1 MIIQLT
7 EDRRLSSDIH
17 QFTLERLRKFKDEY
31 KWVAYKYYGSLRQA
45 IQSVPTQMLKESN
58 ANGLT
63 EVLRTLRQTENKL
76 LQRLGE

>member
-7 EDRRLSSDIH
+7 DDRRISSDVH
-17 QFTLERLRKFKDEY
+17 QFTLEKLRKFKDEY

-45 IQSVPTQMLKESN
+45 IQSVPTQLLKESD

-63 EVLRTLRQTENKL
+63 EVMRTLRQTEVKL
-76 LQRLGE
+76 LERLGE

>member
-7 EDRRLSSDIH
+7 DDRRISSDVH
-17 QFTLERLRKFKDEY
+17 QFTLEKLRKFKDEY

-45 IQSVPTQMLKESN
+45 IQSVPTQLLKESD

-63 EVLRTLRQTENKL
+63 EVMRTLRQTEIKL
-76 LQRLGE
+76 LERLGE

>member
-7 EDRRLSSDIH
+7 EDRRLSSDVH
-17 QFTLERLRKFKDEY
+17 QFTLEKLRKFKDEH

-45 IQSVPTQMLKESN
+45 IRSVPTQLLKESD

-63 EVLRTLRQTENKL
+63 EVMRTLRQTELKL
-76 LQRLGE
+76 LERLGE